1 MKSRSVSE
9 VAAHFSAI
17 LERVRSGEK
26 VTTKHVT
33 TKHVTTKHVTT
44 KHVTTKH
51 KEKLAVTDIDAC
63 AAIVAYTG
71 APGRLADGVKS
82 RT

>member
-26 VTTKHVT
+26 
-33 TKHVTTKHVTT
+33 VTT